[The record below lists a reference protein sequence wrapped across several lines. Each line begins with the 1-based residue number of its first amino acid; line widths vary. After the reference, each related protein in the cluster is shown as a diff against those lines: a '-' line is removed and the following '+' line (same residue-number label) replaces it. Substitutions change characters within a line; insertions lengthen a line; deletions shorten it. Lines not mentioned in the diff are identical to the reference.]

1 MTSRI
6 ITASLLYHELDFTA
20 SRSSGPGGQNVNKV
34 NSKISVK
41 FDVVHSQIL
50 TEEEKA
56 IILKKLSTNLT
67 KNGVLVLS
75 SQDKR
80 SQLENKE
87 SVTQKLEQ
95 LIATAFREKKK
106 RKASKPSKT
115 SIQKRITTKKL
126 HAEKKQWR
134 QKPGL

>member
-1 MTSRI
+1 MTSR

-41 FDVVHSQIL
+41 FDVIHSQIL

-56 IILKKLSTNLT
+56 IILKKLSANLT
-67 KNGVLVLS
+67 KNGVLILS
-75 SQDKR
+75 SQDHR

-87 SVTQKLEQ
+87 AVTQKLEQ
-95 LIATAFREKKK
+95 LIATAFREKKP
-106 RKASKPSKT
+106 RKPSKPSKT
-115 SIQKRITTKKL
+115 AIQKRITTKKL
-126 HAEKKQWR
+126 QAEKKQWR